1 MRQDWGCFAK
11 AKARQVSSCDSA
23 QEFTGM
29 ALGAALEAAGR
40 LQLLDAMNIGG
51 GNTRH
56 LEVEKHFP
64 KFHAESEWN
73 MLKLLLLLPLLS
85 LIFSALES
93 V

>member
-1 MRQDWGCFAK
+1 
-11 AKARQVSSCDSA
+11 
-23 QEFTGM
+23 M

-64 KFHAESEWN
+64 KFHAESE
-73 MLKLLLLLPLLS
+73 
-85 LIFSALES
+85 
-93 V
+93 